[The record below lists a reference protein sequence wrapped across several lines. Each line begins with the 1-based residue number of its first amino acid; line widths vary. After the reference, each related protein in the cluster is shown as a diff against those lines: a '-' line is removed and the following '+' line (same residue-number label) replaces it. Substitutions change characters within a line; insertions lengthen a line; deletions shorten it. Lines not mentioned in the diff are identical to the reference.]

1 MKKLKKKVEKMSL
14 SRKIALA
21 MLLTPLLS
29 SLIIFVLYYG
39 YMRDFYREKVEIF
52 QENNRETMTSNVKA
66 LMRQVDY
73 VSSQVLGLAVLSDD
87 FSGYSQKDSYER
99 MLLNKEVNSRLINI
113 SISNEMIDNIYLVD
127 FDGNTFTSNSDWDR
141 EIYLKEMNISLSREQ
156 EGRREIVPPHQ
167 ALYRHIGGTSSAPY
181 MISVMI
187 YLNRYTESES
197 IGLVQIDIA
206 YEKMREAMEYV
217 EMTEEDFAFVVD
229 AEGNLIYAPEK
240 ENAGKQV
247 SEVSYG
253 VYQLGDLCQ
262 SVSQKDMPSFLKAES
277 LGKMGWKLIQVNGD
291 SMLREELQKIQTT
304 WILIFLVCLLC
315 AAGFSLSLSHS
326 ITKPVVTLIKSMG
339 EISRGNFDIQVEQPQ
354 MPELSELVSGF
365 NTMIQEVDMLM
376 KENIQKEHDKTRM
389 EMMALNAKIN
399 SHFLYNTLNTIKW
412 QAIAEKQMGIA
423 ESIVA
428 LTKILEY
435 SFRNTLDMVPLE
447 DELRFIEDYI
457 YIQSIR
463 YACSVKMKY
472 DIEDVCRHCLV
483 PKMILQPI
491 VENALLH
498 AFDKQAGNNRILLSC
513 ISKNR
518 IMRITVYDNGKG
530 FDYQGF
536 DKLTGIGLTN
546 VRERLHLNFGE
557 NGRLEIKSEV
567 GQGTTVIMEMPL
579 MEAERDV

>member
-1 MKKLKKKVEKMSL
+1 M
-14 SRKIALA
+14 
-21 MLLTPLLS
+21 
-29 SLIIFVLYYG
+29 
-39 YMRDFYREKVEIF
+39 
-52 QENNRETMTSNVKA
+52 
-66 LMRQVDY
+66 
-73 VSSQVLGLAVLSDD
+73 
-87 FSGYSQKDSYER
+87 
-99 MLLNKEVNSRLINI
+99 
-113 SISNEMIDNIYLVD
+113 
-127 FDGNTFTSNSDWDR
+127 
-141 EIYLKEMNISLSREQ
+141 
-156 EGRREIVPPHQ
+156 
-167 ALYRHIGGTSSAPY
+167 
-181 MISVMI
+181 
-187 YLNRYTESES
+187 
-197 IGLVQIDIA
+197 
-206 YEKMREAMEYV
+206 

-472 DIEDVCRHCLV
+472 DIEDACRHCLV

-513 ISKNR
+513 ISKNL

>member
-1 MKKLKKKVEKMSL
+1 
-14 SRKIALA
+14 
-21 MLLTPLLS
+21 
-29 SLIIFVLYYG
+29 
-39 YMRDFYREKVEIF
+39 
-52 QENNRETMTSNVKA
+52 
-66 LMRQVDY
+66 
-73 VSSQVLGLAVLSDD
+73 
-87 FSGYSQKDSYER
+87 
-99 MLLNKEVNSRLINI
+99 
-113 SISNEMIDNIYLVD
+113 
-127 FDGNTFTSNSDWDR
+127 
-141 EIYLKEMNISLSREQ
+141 
-156 EGRREIVPPHQ
+156 
-167 ALYRHIGGTSSAPY
+167 
-181 MISVMI
+181 
-187 YLNRYTESES
+187 
-197 IGLVQIDIA
+197 
-206 YEKMREAMEYV
+206 
-217 EMTEEDFAFVVD
+217 
-229 AEGNLIYAPEK
+229 
-240 ENAGKQV
+240 
-247 SEVSYG
+247 
-253 VYQLGDLCQ
+253 
-262 SVSQKDMPSFLKAES
+262 
-277 LGKMGWKLIQVNGD
+277 
-291 SMLREELQKIQTT
+291 
-304 WILIFLVCLLC
+304 
-315 AAGFSLSLSHS
+315 
-326 ITKPVVTLIKSMG
+326 
-339 EISRGNFDIQVEQPQ
+339 
-354 MPELSELVSGF
+354 
-365 NTMIQEVDMLM
+365 
-376 KENIQKEHDKTRM
+376 M

-472 DIEDVCRHCLV
+472 DIEDACRHCLV

-513 ISKNR
+513 ISKNL